1 MTEFTPTKYRLECV
15 TTGEQFE
22 DTGWTLDCVGC
33 NRPSLIRT
41 VYNKSQLSVDLSQ
54 SGIFK
59 FRDWLPIKR
68 LLKCDIEPITY
79 RSKGLAEALGLEN
92 LYITFNG
99 YLPER
104 GAKMG
109 TCTFKDVEAYSV
121 CARIEERCDKILVV
135 ASAGNTARAF
145 AKVCPH
151 VKLLNISQK

>member
-1 MTEFTPTKYRLECV
+1 MLFELLMTEFTPTKYRLECV
-15 TTGEQFE
+15 ATGEQFE

-121 CARIEERCDKILVV
+121 CARIEERCDKILWLHRL
-135 ASAGNTARAF
+135 AILREPLPRYARM
-145 AKVCPH
+145 
-151 VKLLNISQK
+151 